1 MLILRAG
8 SSTRSI
14 VTGVTGLS
22 RPSRSTIEIDSA
34 MSWPLVTFPKTVCL
48 PSSHGAASVVTMKN
62 WLPFVFG
69 PAFAIASA
77 PRSIL
82 CSLNS
87 SSNW

>member
-1 MLILRAG
+1 MPEV
-8 SSTRSI
+8 TR
-14 VTGVTGLS
+14 
-22 RPSRSTIEIDSA
+22 
-34 MSWPLVTFPKTVCL
+34 PKTVCL
-48 PSSHGAASVVTMKN
+48 PSSQGADSTVTMKN

-77 PRSIL
+77 PRSTG